1 MKDIMQKEPIAMLTP
16 NGTYQALVVDQEEDS
31 VIAEIR
37 DRRIDELP
45 EGELLVRVLYSGV
58 NYKDALACTKGGN
71 VVRRY
76 PFTPGIDL
84 AGVVV
89 RSRSDAFREGDEVF
103 ATGYELGVTHE
114 GGYGGYASIPATW
127 ALHVPQGLTL
137 METMMLG
144 TAGLTAAMSVSALQE
159 NGIRPGSG
167 PILVTGASGGVGSLS
182 VGMLAKLGYGV
193 TASTGKPD
201 MHERLLRLGA
211 SEVIDRASA
220 LGDSVAA
227 RPLQKQVW
235 AGAVDSVGGSTLAAI
250 LSQLRYGGTVAASGL
265 TGGTALAA
273 TVLPFILRGVRLI
286 GIDSV
291 YAAADIRR
299 RLWDRMASSYRI
311 DGLADICSV
320 IPLSGIPEAVRAAMR
335 GESRGR
341 VVVRHEHP

>member
-1 MKDIMQKEPIAMLTP
+1 MPMP
-16 NGTYQALVVDQEEDS
+16 NGTYQALVVDQRDDE
-31 VIAEIR
+31 VFAEIR
-37 DRRIDELP
+37 SRRIDELP
-45 EGELLVRVLYSGV
+45 EGELLVRVHYSGV

-71 VVRRY
+71 VVRKY
-76 PFTPGIDL
+76 PFIPGIDL

-114 GGYGGYASIPATW
+114 GGYGGYASIPAAW

-137 METMMLG
+137 LETMMLG
-144 TAGLTAAMSVSALQE
+144 TAGLTAALSVSALQE
-159 NGIRPGSG
+159 NGIQPASG

-182 VGMLAKLGYGV
+182 VGMLAKLGYEV

-201 MHERLLRLGA
+201 MHDRLLRLGA
-211 SEVIDRASA
+211 SQVVDRAA
-220 LGDSVAA
+220 VLGDEAAA
-227 RPLQKQVW
+227 RPLRKQVW
-235 AGAVDSVGGSTLAAI
+235 AGAVDSVGGSALAAI
-250 LSQLRYGGTVAASGL
+250 LSQLRYGGVAAASGL
-265 TGGTALAA
+265 TGGIALGASA

-291 YAAADIRR
+291 YAAADARKR
-299 RLWDRMASSYRI
+299 MWERMATSYRI

-320 IPLSGIPEAVRAAMR
+320 IPLSRVPEAVRTAMR

-341 VVVRHEHP
+341 VAVRHEHPDR